1 MKLIYDRKNFDPRE
15 AIGALIGR
23 TRKAMIQEIDAELAP
38 LHVSAAQ
45 WLVVL
50 VLGQGAAASAAELCD
65 LLSYDPG
72 AMTRLLDRL
81 EEKGVLRRARDDS
94 DRRTVRLELTASGK
108 ALYPKILAAMV
119 DVFNRLLRGFSRS
132 EVSELEGYLKRM
144 LANA

>member
-1 MKLIYDRKNFDPRE
+1 MTLIYDRKNFDPRE

-23 TRKAMIQEIDAELAP
+23 TRKAMIQKIDAELAP
-38 LHVSAAQ
+38 LEVSAAQ
-45 WLVVL
+45 WMIVLLV
-50 VLGQGAAASAAELCD
+50 GQSAGGNAAELCD
-65 LLSYDPG
+65 LLGYDPG

-81 EEKGVLRRARDDS
+81 EEKGVVRRVRDAG
-94 DRRTVRLELTASGK
+94 DRRTARLELTASGK

>member
-1 MKLIYDRKNFDPRE
+1 MKPIYDRKSFSPNE

-23 TRKAMIQEIDAELAP
+23 TRKTMIQKIDVQLAP
-38 LHVSAAQ
+38 LQVSAAQ

-50 VLGQGAAASAAELCD
+50 LLGEGAAATAAELCE

-81 EEKGVLRRARDDS
+81 ESKSILRRVRGGA
-94 DRRTVRLELTASGK
+94 DRRSVQLELTAGGK
-108 ALYPKILAAMV
+108 TLYPKILAAMV
-119 DVFNRLLRGFSRS
+119 DVFNRLLHGFTRG
-132 EVSELEGYLKRM
+132 EVSQLEDYLRRM